1 MRTLDPIERKKL
13 WAQMDDTARKLG
25 VMTMPK
31 LHIGML
37 VEKDGIVLTNQ
48 REEGHSWT
56 RNMWN
61 AIFGTHTHCGGSSAT
76 FGAGY
81 ISSKRTTGNVAGG
94 TGYSVNL
101 FFTELKTPLAD
112 YGFCSST
119 ADSSRGIVVGTDD
132 TAFDIDDY
140 ALGAIIAHGNGAGQ
154 LSYVGMDKPS
164 LDYTAK
170 VWTASLVRLF
180 NNNSGDTITVKE
192 VGIISRSALF
202 NNSPYDYFLLARDV
216 LGSPVAVANGAQLT
230 VTYEISMDFT
240 SIDT

>member
-25 VMTMPK
+25 VMSLPR
-31 LHIGML
+31 LHVGML

-61 AIFGTHTHCGGSSAT
+61 AIFGVHTHCGGSSAT

-81 ISSKRTTGNVAGG
+81 ISSKSTAGTVKGATGTPAN
-94 TGYSVNL
+94 
-101 FFTELKTPLAD
+101 FFYTKIITPDVD
-112 YGFCSST
+112 YGFCYSGVASG
-119 ADSSRGIVVGTDD
+119 RGIVVGTDD

-140 ALGAIIAHGNGAGQ
+140 KLGAPIDHGNSAGQ

-164 LDYTAK
+164 LDYTAN

-180 NNNSGDTITVKE
+180 NNNSGDTVTVKE
-192 VGIISRSALF
+192 VGIISRSVLF
-202 NNSPYDYFLLARDV
+202 SNSVDFFLLARDV
-216 LGSPVAVANGAQLT
+216 LVSPVDVVNGAQLT
-230 VTYEISMDFT
+230 VTYEISMDFS
-240 SIDT
+240 SIDA